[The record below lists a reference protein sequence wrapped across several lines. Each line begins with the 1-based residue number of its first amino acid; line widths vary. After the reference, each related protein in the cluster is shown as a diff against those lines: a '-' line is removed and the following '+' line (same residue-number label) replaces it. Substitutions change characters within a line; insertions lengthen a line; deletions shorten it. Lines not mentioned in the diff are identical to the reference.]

1 MTNRAMNTKLHK
13 SKRLSIAAIA
23 TLLLGACTQIPEL
36 NEAVPNWVR
45 RADYPKLTALDPS
58 IETQILPREDSEE
71 IEEEMA
77 WRQNRLERKANQLK
91 TTVVDDATQARM
103 SDGITR

>member
-1 MTNRAMNTKLHK
+1 MTDRPMNTKLHK
-13 SKRLSIAAIA
+13 SKRLPITAIA

-58 IETQILPREDSEE
+58 IATQILPREDSEE
-71 IEEEMA
+71 IEKEMTG
-77 WRQNRLERKANQLK
+77 RQNRLERNANQLK
-91 TTVVDDATQARM
+91 TTVIDEATQARM
-103 SDGITR
+103 SEGITR